1 VGVFVLWKGRNQMNP
16 ITLTLI
22 EITIGIIVEGVI
34 LAMIFNWI
42 AQNQQDKQQKNL
54 QQEMQNLEKQ
64 IKDDYLAMMDAVYQ
78 SKTELIS
85 QIKESNKDGGK

>member
-1 VGVFVLWKGRNQMNP
+1 MNP

-22 EITIGIIVEGVI
+22 EITIGMKLLKVFI

-64 IKDDYLAMMDAVYQ
+64 IKDDYVAMMDAVYQ